1 MCPRAPHGG
10 VLYCYQQ
17 DINKVADLVQV
28 IREVGLTVQS
38 DILWYYAP
46 GRPQGKCFRKE
57 HEFILYCSKGEPAVF
72 NTDAVRIPY
81 ESRDK
86 RHNPKGKSLG
96 TVWRAPRI
104 MPNYGN
110 YTGHPTQKPTLLSDR
125 MILASSNVG
134 DTVLVPFA
142 GSGSEVESAVCL
154 GRNFLACEING
165 EYIKQCILPRIRRYR
180 MPTVVENAFTDENA
194 SNTLK
199 ELAPRLVGRE
209 SKARK
214 EALDTLSAYRK
225 DNKLIR

>member
-1 MCPRAPHGG
+1 MCPRAPRGG

-38 DILWYYAP
+38 DILWYYAT

-57 HEFILYCSKGEPAVF
+57 HEFILYCSKGAPAVF

-125 MILASSNVG
+125 MILASSNTG
-134 DTVLVPFA
+134 DTVLIPFA
-142 GSGSEVESAVCL
+142 GSGSEVESAVRL
-154 GRNFLACEING
+154 GRNFLACELNG
-165 EYIKQCILPRIRRYR
+165 KYIKQCILPRIRRYR
-180 MPTVVENAFTDENA
+180 MPIMAETT
-194 SNTLK
+194 
-199 ELAPRLVGRE
+199 
-209 SKARK
+209 
-214 EALDTLSAYRK
+214 
-225 DNKLIR
+225 